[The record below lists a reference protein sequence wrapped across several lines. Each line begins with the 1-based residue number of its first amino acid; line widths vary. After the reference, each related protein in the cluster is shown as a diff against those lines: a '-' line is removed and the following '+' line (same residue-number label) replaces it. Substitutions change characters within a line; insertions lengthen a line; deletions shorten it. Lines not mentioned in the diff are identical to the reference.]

1 MVVVVVLV
9 GEGRSYRIVQLAL
22 PSKKAVL
29 CLLPINPYNLSLEKK
44 FLNGE
49 MSEVYATLFSVWDI
63 EY

>member
-29 CLLPINPYNLSLEKK
+29 FLLPINPYNLSLEKK
-44 FLNGE
+44 FLDGE
-49 MSEVYATLFSVWDI
+49 MS
-63 EY
+63 